1 MFDKWMGYNEKPK
14 NKKLEAEDQEADE
27 IFAGIQDYMDQRR
40 KRSNKRE
47 PKLPEKRQTVTPAD
61 VLGGLKKDLALVSQG
76 ICNTYTEQWNN
87 LPEVKSFVKK
97 KKKKMTYLPQSDSTI
112 LSAYHDQSYSSTVNL
127 SSSIKEKMISS
138 SLSRSITSNFQSVD
152 PQGYLTHLNTLDSS
166 NQEVQDLN
174 KLRSL
179 FKSLIS
185 TNPKQSKTW
194 LALIRLEEK
203 AGNLKSAKDLSQEAC
218 NACPDSE
225 DVWIEASRLE
235 SFAQSKA
242 LLTRASEVLPNSVNI
257 WMLLA
262 NKEPSREGK
271 ILILKRALELNPE
284 NVKLWKEIIS
294 HCTETEAKKFLQK
307 AVFCAPHSVDLWLAL
322 AKLQSYKEARRT
334 LNDARKQLPFEHS
347 IWIAAAKLEEAEGNI
362 QNVQE
367 MIKRGLKTLNNSAVV
382 IQRKTWIQEAS
393 IAELAGSLITS
404 KAILRTT
411 LNIGINEES
420 PRKDWIEDFDFLHQ
434 QNSFEACRFF
444 YSIVLEQDPTFKQ
457 MWKKAYL
464 LENEKGNIIK
474 VKEVLKAACSQIKE
488 FGKLWVLL
496 LKHIEGN
503 ELNECLS
510 KLVASE
516 EVNEKA
522 YLSVY
527 RILMKNCQYIEV
539 QSILTSVFL
548 KSACPK
554 IGKKLI
560 SFYIKLN
567 DLVKAQETQSQLLNN
582 PNPPAFIYKY
592 ISNIFDYSKSKE
604 ILSNAIKQTPQEPLL
619 WIYLSELEL
628 NNSNPLKSRFILEQA
643 RGKCP
648 CAELYIKSI
657 EFELKLNPSTA
668 VFLCN
673 QALQQFNNNGKIW
686 ALAIELASKKEKKS
700 KIAEA
705 FQHCNNNLDLFLVI
719 ARLFAQERKAE
730 KARAWFEKCLKLND
744 EVGDVWL
751 FYYEFEK
758 VMADEERVK
767 GIEDRIQAAEI
778 RKGKIWR
785 DVRKKEG
792 NKEIGNLDLI
802 KECLKDLKQISGAKV
817 I

>member
-1 MFDKWMGYNEKPK
+1 MPETLFDKWMGYNEKPK
-14 NKKLEAEDQEADE
+14 NKKIEAEDQEADE

-40 KRSNKRE
+40 KRDNKRE
-47 PKLPEKRQTVTPAD
+47 QKLPEKRQAVTPAD

-76 ICNTYTEQWNN
+76 ICNTYVEQWDN

-138 SLSRSITSNFQSVD
+138 SLSRSMTSNFQSVD

-218 NACPDSE
+218 NACQDSE
-225 DVWIEASRLE
+225 DIWIEAARLE
-235 SFAQSKA
+235 SFSQSRA
-242 LLTRASEVLPNSVNI
+242 LLTRASEVLPNSINI

-262 NKEPSREGK
+262 SKEPSREGK
-271 ILILKRALELNPE
+271 ILVLKRALELNPE
-284 NVKLWKEIIS
+284 DVKLWKEIIS

-307 AVFCAPHSVDLWLAL
+307 AVICAPHSVDLWLAL
-322 AKLQSYKEARRT
+322 AKLQTYKEARKT
-334 LNDARKQLPFEHS
+334 LNEARKQLPFDHS
-347 IWIAAAKLEEAEGNI
+347 IWIAAAKLEEAEGNL

-382 IQRKTWIQEAS
+382 VQRKTWIEEAS
-393 IAELAGSLITS
+393 IAELAGSLMTC

-420 PRKDWIEDFDFLHQ
+420 QRKQWIEDFEYLYK

-444 YSIVLEQDPTFKQ
+444 YSIVLEQDPSFKQ

-464 LENEKGNIIK
+464 LENEKGNISK
-474 VKEVLKAACSQIKE
+474 VKEVLKAACSQIKD

-503 ELNECLS
+503 ELAECLS
-510 KLVASE
+510 KLAASE

-527 RILMKNCQYIEV
+527 RILMKTCQYNEV
-539 QSILTSVFL
+539 QSVLSSVFL
-548 KSACPK
+548 KSASPK

-560 SFYIKLN
+560 SFYIKMN
-567 DLVKAQETQSQLLNN
+567 DLAKAQEIQSQLFSS
-582 PNPPAFIYKY
+582 PAPPPFIYKY
-592 ISNIFDYSKSKE
+592 LPSLFDYPKSKE
-604 ILSNAIKQTPQEPLL
+604 ILTNAINQSPQEPLL
-619 WIYLSELEL
+619 WIYLSDLEL
-628 NNSNPLKSRFILEQA
+628 NNSNPLKSRFVLEQA

-648 CAELYIKSI
+648 CAELFIKSI
-657 EFELKLNPSTA
+657 EFELKQNPSTA

-673 QALQQFNNNGKIW
+673 QALQKFNNNGKIW
-686 ALAIELASKKEKKS
+686 ALAVELASKKEKKS

-705 FQHCNNNLDLFLVI
+705 FQHCNNNLDLFLVV
-719 ARLFAQERKAE
+719 ARIFAQERKME
-730 KARAWFEKCLKLND
+730 KARAWFEKCLKIS
-744 EVGDVWL
+744 EEIGDVWL
-751 FYYEFEK
+751 FYYEFERK
-758 VMADEERVK
+758 IADEERVK
-767 GIEDRIQAAEI
+767 ALEGRIKAAEI
-778 RKGKIWR
+778 RKGRIWR
-785 DVRKKEG
+785 KVCKRCDDRGLGNLELIQEG
-792 NKEIGNLDLI
+792 LKEII
-802 KECLKDLKQISGAKV
+802 I
-817 I
+817 